1 MDSKRMRRLFF
12 CNRRILP
19 ADAMEKVRYIVDPGT
34 DDEHSLGNRKG
45 GDGLRK
51 KKCYIYTRVSTMVQ
65 TEGYSLDAQKEK
77 LRKYAEYKNLE
88 IAGEYCDAGRSGK
101 SIKGRPAF
109 QQMMEDVA
117 GQKDDVSYV
126 LVFKLSRFGRNA
138 ADVLKSLQFLMDY
151 EVDLVSVDDAIDSST
166 QGGRLT
172 LAILSAVA
180 EIERENIT
188 VQFLSGKMQKLKEG
202 GWPGG
207 PIPYGYRKGNDKLVQ
222 YPQEAEIVKRIF
234 DLYLQDDMLAT
245 TIVRYLNDNGYTRVI
260 KGRDAPF
267 KYDFVTTVLD
277 NPVYCGKIFY
287 GRRTN
292 SKGPPKQKREILEI
306 QGNHEPI
313 ISVDQWEQVQQK
325 RKANSMRCKKIDEP
339 DRVSLLSGIVKCPV
353 CGSGMLASKNKRINK
368 NHGGHYKILHYYG
381 CGNARK
387 QNGMTCKFRHTYNQE
402 KVDGAV
408 LEMIGKM
415 FTVPSF
421 QKETSKWFQGM
432 DSIEKLTEQLR
443 MVRKQLYHQEQQKYR
458 LGEILDN
465 LDILADDYDESYDRT
480 QAEIDGVY
488 DEIERLETLLMQT
501 KKKLDSAE
509 QGTKALKQVENLIQN
524 IPRFFEKMTCE
535 EKRKLYQ
542 LLIEKIEMHPEETPD
557 GRIVRSISFKIP
569 VFYEEWEPTKE
580 LIADEVITYTL
591 DTSEVGITSAE
602 AKATYAEL
610 KKYILDRYGAKVS
623 SLYIAQIK
631 RKYGIDMG
639 ENYNKPDDPNKRVP
653 KCPKAKEEMIIE
665 ALKHFKMLKP
675 DAEMTV

>member
-1 MDSKRMRRLFF
+1 
-12 CNRRILP
+12 
-19 ADAMEKVRYIVDPGT
+19 
-34 DDEHSLGNRKG
+34 
-45 GDGLRK
+45 
-51 KKCYIYTRVSTMVQ
+51 
-65 TEGYSLDAQKEK
+65 
-77 LRKYAEYKNLE
+77 
-88 IAGEYCDAGRSGK
+88 
-101 SIKGRPAF
+101 
-109 QQMMEDVA
+109 
-117 GQKDDVSYV
+117 
-126 LVFKLSRFGRNA
+126 
-138 ADVLKSLQFLMDY
+138 
-151 EVDLVSVDDAIDSST
+151 
-166 QGGRLT
+166 
-172 LAILSAVA
+172 
-180 EIERENIT
+180 
-188 VQFLSGKMQKLKEG
+188 
-202 GWPGG
+202 
-207 PIPYGYRKGNDKLVQ
+207 
-222 YPQEAEIVKRIF
+222 
-234 DLYLQDDMLAT
+234 
-245 TIVRYLNDNGYTRVI
+245 
-260 KGRDAPF
+260 
-267 KYDFVTTVLD
+267 
-277 NPVYCGKIFY
+277 
-287 GRRTN
+287 
-292 SKGPPKQKREILEI
+292 
-306 QGNHEPI
+306 
-313 ISVDQWEQVQQK
+313 
-325 RKANSMRCKKIDEP
+325 
-339 DRVSLLSGIVKCPV
+339 
-353 CGSGMLASKNKRINK
+353 
-368 NHGGHYKILHYYG
+368 
-381 CGNARK
+381 
-387 QNGMTCKFRHTYNQE
+387 MTCKFRHTYNQE

-432 DSIEKLTEQLR
+432 DSMEKLTEQLK

-542 LLIEKIEMHPEETPD
+542 LLIEKIEMYPEETPD

-653 KCPKAKEEMIIE
+653 KCPKAKEEMIVE

>member
-1 MDSKRMRRLFF
+1 M
-12 CNRRILP
+12 
-19 ADAMEKVRYIVDPGT
+19 
-34 DDEHSLGNRKG
+34 
-45 GDGLRK
+45 RK
-51 KKCYIYTRVSTMVQ
+51 KKCYIYTKVSTMVQ

-88 IAGEYCDAGRSGK
+88 IAGEYCDVGRSGK
-101 SIKGRPAF
+101 NIKGRPAF

-138 ADVLKSLQFLMDY
+138 ADVLKSLQLLMDY

-188 VQFLSGKMQKLKEG
+188 VQFLSGKTQKLKEG

-260 KGRDAPF
+260 KGRVVPF

-313 ISVDQWEQVQQK
+313 ISVNQWERVQQK
-325 RKANSMRCKKIDEP
+325 RKANSMGCKKIDEL
-339 DRVSLLSGIVKCPV
+339 DRVSILSGIVKCPV
-353 CGSGMLASKNKRINK
+353 CGAGMVATKNKRINK
-368 NHGGHYKILHYYG
+368 NHGGYYKILHYYS
-381 CGNARK
+381 CGNAKK

-415 FTVPSF
+415 FRVPSF

-432 DSIEKLTEQLR
+432 DSIEKLTEQLK

-480 QAEIDGVY
+480 QAEIDDVY

-501 KKKLDSAE
+501 KRKLDSAE

-524 IPRFFEKMTCE
+524 IPKFFEKMTCE

-542 LLIEKIEMHPEETPD
+542 LLIEKIEMYQEETPD

-569 VFYEEWEPTKE
+569 VFYEDWEPTKE
-580 LIADEVITYTL
+580 LTADEVITYTL

-610 KKYILDRYGAKVS
+610 KKYIFDRYGAKIS

-639 ENYNKPDDPNKRVP
+639 ENYNKSDDPNKRVP
-653 KCPKAKEEMIIE
+653 KCPKAKEEMIVE

>member
-1 MDSKRMRRLFF
+1 
-12 CNRRILP
+12 
-19 ADAMEKVRYIVDPGT
+19 MEKVRYIVDPGT

-88 IAGEYCDAGRSGK
+88 IAGEYCDASRSGK

-117 GQKDDVSYV
+117 DQKDDVSYV

-138 ADVLKSLQFLMDY
+138 ADVLKSLQLLMDY

-260 KGRDAPF
+260 KGRVVPF
-267 KYDFVTTVLD
+267 KYHFVTTVLD

-292 SKGPPKQKREILEI
+292 SKGPSKQKREILEI
-306 QGNHEPI
+306 
-313 ISVDQWEQVQQK
+313 
-325 RKANSMRCKKIDEP
+325 
-339 DRVSLLSGIVKCPV
+339 
-353 CGSGMLASKNKRINK
+353 
-368 NHGGHYKILHYYG
+368 
-381 CGNARK
+381 
-387 QNGMTCKFRHTYNQE
+387 
-402 KVDGAV
+402 
-408 LEMIGKM
+408 
-415 FTVPSF
+415 
-421 QKETSKWFQGM
+421 
-432 DSIEKLTEQLR
+432 
-443 MVRKQLYHQEQQKYR
+443 
-458 LGEILDN
+458 
-465 LDILADDYDESYDRT
+465 
-480 QAEIDGVY
+480 
-488 DEIERLETLLMQT
+488 
-501 KKKLDSAE
+501 
-509 QGTKALKQVENLIQN
+509 
-524 IPRFFEKMTCE
+524 
-535 EKRKLYQ
+535 
-542 LLIEKIEMHPEETPD
+542 
-557 GRIVRSISFKIP
+557 
-569 VFYEEWEPTKE
+569 
-580 LIADEVITYTL
+580 
-591 DTSEVGITSAE
+591 
-602 AKATYAEL
+602 
-610 KKYILDRYGAKVS
+610 
-623 SLYIAQIK
+623 
-631 RKYGIDMG
+631 
-639 ENYNKPDDPNKRVP
+639 
-653 KCPKAKEEMIIE
+653 
-665 ALKHFKMLKP
+665 
-675 DAEMTV
+675 

>member
-1 MDSKRMRRLFF
+1 MRRLFF

-19 ADAMEKVRYIVDPGT
+19 ADAKEKVRYIVDPRM

-45 GDGLRK
+45 GDRLRK
-51 KKCYIYTRVSTMVQ
+51 KKCYIYTRVSTMAQ
-65 TEGYSLDAQKEK
+65 AEGYSLDAQQEK

-88 IAGEYCDAGRSGK
+88 IAREYCDAGKSGK

-117 GQKDDVSYV
+117 SQKDDVSCV

-138 ADVLKSLQFLMDY
+138 ADVLKSLQLLMDY

-207 PIPYGYRKGNDKLVQ
+207 PIPYGYRKEDDKLVQ
-222 YPQEAEIVKRIF
+222 YPQEAEIVKQIF
-234 DLYLQDDMLAT
+234 NLYLQDGMLAT
-245 TIVRYLNDNGYTRVI
+245 SIVRHLNDNGYTRLI
-260 KGRDAPF
+260 KDKVSPF
-267 KYDFVTTVLD
+267 KYDFITTVLD
-277 NPVYCGKIFY
+277 NPFYCGKIFY
-287 GRRTN
+287 GRRSN
-292 SKGPPKQKREILEI
+292 SKEPQKQKRDVLEI

-313 ISVDQWEQVQQK
+313 ISVEQWEQVQQK
-325 RKANSMRCKKIDEP
+325 RKEHSGRCQKIDEP
-339 DRVSLLSGIVKCPV
+339 DRVSILSGLVKCPA
-353 CGSGMLASKNKRINK
+353 CGAGMIATKNKYVNK
-368 NHGGHYKILHYYG
+368 NRGSHYKTLHYYS

-387 QNGMTCKFRHTYNQE
+387 QNGMTCKFRHTYNQA
-402 KVDGAV
+402 KVDSAV
-408 LEMIGKM
+408 LDMIGKL

-421 QKETSKWFQGM
+421 QKETSKWFQGK
-432 DSIEKLTEQLR
+432 DSIEELTEQLKT
-443 MVRKQLYHQEQQKYR
+443 VRKKLYHQEQQKRR

-465 LDILADDYDESYDRT
+465 LDILADDYDESYDKT
-480 QAEIDGVY
+480 QAEIDCVY
-488 DEIERLETLLMQT
+488 DEIERLEMLLSQT
-501 KKKLDSAE
+501 KKKLESVE

-524 IPRFFEKMTCE
+524 IPKFFEEMTCE
-535 EKRKLYQ
+535 EKRDFYR
-542 LLIEKIEMHPEETPD
+542 LLIEKIEMYPEETPD
-557 GRIVRSISFKIP
+557 GRIIKSISFKIP
-569 VFYEEWEPTKE
+569 VFYEDWVPKKE

-602 AKATYAEL
+602 AKATYVEI
-610 KKYILDRYGAKVS
+610 KKYILDRYGTKVS

-665 ALKHFKMLKP
+665 ALKHFKMLEP
-675 DAEMTV
+675 DVKMIA